1 MPAVAMKATTAIPL
15 EMTSKREDLDRPTN
29 VRLVRN
35 LYKSLARL
43 EVLRYKPKTYWELF
57 QKLHDRLGDS
67 EGARQMVDILLLHGQ
82 HLAVA
87 VEQADV
93 VMRLSPVDTYKTTTT
108 V

>member
-1 MPAVAMKATTAIPL
+1 
-15 EMTSKREDLDRPTN
+15 
-29 VRLVRN
+29 
-35 LYKSLARL
+35 
-43 EVLRYKPKTYWELF
+43 
-57 QKLHDRLGDS
+57 
-67 EGARQMVDILLLHGQ
+67 MVDILLLHGQ

>member
-1 MPAVAMKATTAIPL
+1 
-15 EMTSKREDLDRPTN
+15 
-29 VRLVRN
+29 VRN

-87 VEQADV
+87 VEQADA